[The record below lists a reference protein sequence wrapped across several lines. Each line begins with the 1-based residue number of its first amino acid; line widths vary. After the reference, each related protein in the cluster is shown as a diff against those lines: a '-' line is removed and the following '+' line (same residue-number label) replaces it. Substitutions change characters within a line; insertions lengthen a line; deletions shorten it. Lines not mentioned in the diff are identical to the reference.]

1 MVMVTGQF
9 LQCRRRLERRWRKTR
24 LTVDRELYTQQW
36 VTVHKLICGAK
47 ENYYTELISELASD
61 PKELFGTLEMLLK
74 GRTERLY
81 PLRSSTEELANRFA
95 DYFEQKISTIRVEL
109 DCKRMEQQNPFP
121 DTCLR
126 QSDVLLRQFTP
137 VTEVQ
142 LAKLIGKSV
151 RKSCDLDPIPATVL
165 KECLTD
171 LLPIIAEIVNVSV
184 TDAVV
189 PSSLKKCVFATTS

>member
-1 MVMVTGQF
+1 VTPWFTAEIQEEKVI
-9 LQCRRRLERRWRKTR
+9 RRRLEHRR
-24 LTVDRELYTQQW
+24 LTVDRELYTQQCI
-36 VTVHKLICGAK
+36 TVRKLICGAK

-81 PLRSSTEELANRFA
+81 PLCSSTEELANRFA
-95 DYFEQKISTIRVEL
+95 DYFEQKISTIRLEL
-109 DCKRMEQQNPFP
+109 DCKRMEKQNPFP

-151 RKSCDLDPIPATVL
+151 RKSCDLDPIPFHS
-165 KECLTD
+165 
-171 LLPIIAEIVNVSV
+171 N
-184 TDAVV
+184 
-189 PSSLKKCVFATTS
+189 